1 MCKINLVVRRKCNI
15 TRGVDTVYVSYQKDN
30 FFEGEG
36 GIKLR

>member
-15 TRGVDTVYVSYQKDN
+15 TRGVATVKAYQKEF

-36 GIKLR
+36 GIKL